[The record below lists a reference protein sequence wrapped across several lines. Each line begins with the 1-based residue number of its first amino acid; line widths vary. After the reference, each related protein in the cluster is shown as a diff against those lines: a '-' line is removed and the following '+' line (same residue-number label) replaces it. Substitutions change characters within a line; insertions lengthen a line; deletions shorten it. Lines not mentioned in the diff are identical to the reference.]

1 MKYKHH
7 CCIDLTMRIGI
18 PGVLKL
24 LLTSAVILY
33 NKIYI
38 PKVNQFI
45 TINILIGILTIFIGT
60 ELSQKIF
67 FESLIFTIVFVASL
81 ELRLLDQKNA

>member
-1 MKYKHH
+1 
-7 CCIDLTMRIGI
+7 MRIGI
-18 PGVLKL
+18 SGVLKL

-38 PKVNQFI
+38 TKVNQFI
-45 TINILIGILTIFIGT
+45 AISILIGILTIFIGT